1 MCVCV
6 CVCII
11 HGPVNYQRTF
21 PIVLLNIL
29 NQENKINILDWKEE
43 KKEIEHSLKR
53 PLAIVPDNKGFR
65 RVFGERAVYCL
76 NTDKR
81 FFD

>member
-6 CVCII
+6 FII

-21 PIVLLNIL
+21 SIVLLNIL
-29 NQENKINILDWKEE
+29 KEENKTNILDWKT
-43 KKEIEHSLKR
+43 KQEIERSLKR